1 MNLHTTQRC
10 GRYLLRI
17 AAVAFLVGG
26 MSIAPAV
33 ADDANDIRA
42 LLAQT
47 WDKPDNRLAVDPV
60 VIVEGN
66 ALASWTQGDRGG
78 RALLRRDDGGQW
90 KVVLCSG
97 EPLRHA
103 STLIATGIAEADAH
117 ALADRLNEAESKLP
131 AEQARL
137 FSTFEGVVH
146 VAEDDHHGHST
157 PGGNDAPA
165 DNHSGKHHGH

>member
-1 MNLHTTQRC
+1 MNLETAQRC
-10 GRYLLRI
+10 GRFLLRI
-17 AAVAFLVGG
+17 AAVAFLFGG
-26 MSIAPAV
+26 MSIASAA
-33 ADDANDIRA
+33 ADDASDIRT

-47 WDKPDNRLAVDPV
+47 WDKPDNRLVVDPV
-60 VIVEGN
+60 VIVDGS

-78 RALLRRDDGGQW
+78 RALLRRNDGGKW

-103 STLIATGIAEADAH
+103 STLIATGIADADAK

-131 AEQARL
+131 AERARL

-146 VAEDDHHGHST
+146 VAEDDHHGHS
-157 PGGNDAPA
+157 APA
-165 DNHSGKHHGH
+165 DKHSGQHHSH